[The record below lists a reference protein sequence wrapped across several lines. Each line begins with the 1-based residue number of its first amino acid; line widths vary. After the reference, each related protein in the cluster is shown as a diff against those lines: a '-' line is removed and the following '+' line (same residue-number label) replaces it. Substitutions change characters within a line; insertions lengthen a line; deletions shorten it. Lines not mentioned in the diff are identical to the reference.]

1 MMFFGLNTFGGAVA
15 GLVLASGTAGCGATA
30 TGQNEVTRL
39 FTGQA
44 VAQASGSAY
53 CRRQANNKPK
63 TLTAT
68 AAASGAAVAFYNP
81 LPVSILAQ
89 AMANTA
95 KAQAEFS
102 AYGAATGYAN
112 VLGKAVRRIKVY
124 PLRAAAYAQG
134 EAEAQQW
141 QMADPAPAYAR
152 ASGFG
157 TTYHVGYALG
167 TGAAGLSGSARK
179 QTGGAGLASADCLCT
194 TVYDALQEKG
204 AAGEAWAYATVLGD
218 PGVTH
223 NGVRYFEGW
232 SEGQAT
238 ASGQLTHVGITQGQ
252 TARCYAYAEG
262 HPNFVLGGKG
272 RGNAKATGYGNGLGM
287 ATAVTAESANTA
299 AQASGY
305 ALILLMG
312 KGNGQGKATGYGA
325 ALVKNTKA
333 NPATAQARATLV
345 QSQDSKRLKSAY
357 GLGQAKA
364 TMQTLHIQRGVKL
377 QPGVAQALTQ
387 SGEVLFNVYP
397 CPALADAQASLSG
410 VRVQYGAGEALA
422 LATGQGA
429 NSVNDLVRAPA
440 ERTVVE
446 PYLDRRVLVAAEPRT
461 VLV

>member
-68 AAASGAAVAFYNP
+68 ATASGAAVAFYNP

-89 AMANTA
+89 AMANVA
-95 KAQAEFS
+95 QAQAEFS
-102 AYGAATGYAN
+102 AYGAASCYAN
-112 VLGKAVRRIKVY
+112 VIGKAVRRIKVY

-141 QMADPAPAYAR
+141 QMAEPAPAYAR
-152 ASGFG
+152 ATGFG

-167 TGAAGLSGSARK
+167 YANAGLAGQARK
-179 QTGGAGLASADCLCT
+179 QTGGAGLASADCT
-194 TVYDALQEKG
+194 AETVLNALQEKG

-232 SEGQAT
+232 SEALAT

-262 HPNFVLGGKG
+262 HPRFVLGGKA
-272 RGNAKATGYGNGLGM
+272 RGTAKATGYGNGLGM
-287 ATAVTAESANTA
+287 STAVTAKSANTA

-305 ALILLMG
+305 ALILLKG
-312 KGNGQGKATGYGA
+312 KGTGQGKATGYGA
-325 ALVKNTKA
+325 AQVKPTKA
-333 NPATAQARATLV
+333 SPATAQAKATLV
-345 QSQDSKRLKSAY
+345 QSQDSKRLKVTY

-364 TMQTLHIQRGVKL
+364 TMQALHVQQGVKPQPGAARAIA
-377 QPGVAQALTQ
+377 QPGV
-387 SGEVLFNVYP
+387 VLLNVYP

-410 VRVQYGAGEALA
+410 VREQYGAGEALA

-429 NSVNDLVRAPA
+429 NTVNDLVRAPA
-440 ERTVVE
+440 ERTVIE

-461 VLV
+461 LLV